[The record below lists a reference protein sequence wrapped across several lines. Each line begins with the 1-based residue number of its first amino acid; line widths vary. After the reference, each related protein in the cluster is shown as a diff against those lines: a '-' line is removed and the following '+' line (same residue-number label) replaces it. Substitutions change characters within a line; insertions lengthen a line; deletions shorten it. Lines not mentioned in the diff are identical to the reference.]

1 MSLMGS
7 LYTGVS
13 GLQTSQNALNS
24 TAHNMSNLDTT
35 GYTRQQVLQGNREY
49 NTIATAA
56 VSKQQVGLGVTYS
69 AVRQVR
75 DAFLDQQYRRE
86 SGRSMFYTTSYQC
99 MTQVETILG
108 ELYGATFNNSLEEFQ
123 RSVDE
128 LAKTPNDS
136 VVQGLVIQR
145 ATSFIENAQAV
156 YQGLCDYQDNLNLQI
171 KMSINKIN
179 DYGNKIQELNRQI
192 VRIETGGV
200 ERANDLR
207 DARNQLLDELGGMTK
222 INYNEDIYGNVT
234 VQIEGHDF
242 VSRDI
247 VYEIGLDEDELT
259 GFYTPFWVMDAK
271 YTIDSNGRKEYN
283 IENAKVFNMQQTI
296 SSDLNTD
303 IGGVKA
309 MMFARGDK
317 RADYTDLQDEK
328 HYNKNISQSI
338 IMNVQAEF
346 DQLIHTVA
354 TELNGILAGAADPST
369 GYLCEKV
376 MVDGKDTYQPIQLF
390 QKKPTDGYSYNYDT
404 KQWEYNEEDAARA
417 ETLYS
422 TMNMMVNPDLVRE
435 PTKLGLFRPDE
446 RVDYAT
452 AAALAEAFQT
462 QENRPSLNP
471 NVKTKANFMEY
482 YSDLVSQVGNS
493 GEVFKDISNSQADTL
508 EATCSARE
516 QIVGVSSDEE
526 LTNMIRFQ
534 NAYNA
539 SSRYINVISEML
551 EHLISTLAR

>member
-49 NTIATAA
+49 NTIANAA
-56 VSKQQVGLGVTYS
+56 VSKQQVGLGVVYS
-69 AVRQVR
+69 KVRQVR
-75 DAFLDQQYRRE
+75 DVFLDQQYRRE
-86 SGRSMFYTTSYQC
+86 SGRSMFYTTSHQC
-99 MTQVETILG
+99 MSQVETILG
-108 ELYGATFNNSLEEFQ
+108 ELYGAGFNNSLEEFQ

-128 LAKTPNDS
+128 LAKTPTDS

-145 ATSFIENAQAV
+145 ASSFVDNAQAV

-171 KMSINKIN
+171 KTSVNKIN
-179 DYGNKIQELNRQI
+179 DYGKKIYELNRQI
-192 VRIETGGV
+192 VRIEAGGV

-207 DARNQLLDELGGMTK
+207 DARNQLLDELGGMVK
-222 INYNEDIYGNVT
+222 INYNEDIYGNVA

-242 VSRDI
+242 VSGAV
-247 VYEIGLDEDELT
+247 VYEIGLDEDDIT

-271 YTIDSNGRKEYN
+271 YTIGSDGEKIYN

-317 RADYTDLQDEK
+317 RADYTDLQDTK

-338 IMNVQAEF
+338 VMNIQAEF
-346 DQLIHTVA
+346 DQLIHTVV

-376 MVDGKDTYQPIQLF
+376 RVDGKDTYQPIQLF
-390 QKKPTDGYSYNYDT
+390 QKKTTEGYQYNDDT
-404 KQWEYNEEDAARA
+404 KQWEYNEENAARS

-422 TMNMMVNPDLVRE
+422 TMNLIVNPVLVRE
-435 PTKLGLFRPDE
+435 PTQLGLFRPDGK
-446 RVDYAT
+446 VDYQT

-471 NVKTKANFMEY
+471 NVRTKGNFTEY
-482 YSDLVSQVGNS
+482 YDDLINQIGNS
-493 GEVFKDISNSQADTL
+493 GLVFKDIAKSQEDTL
-508 EATCSARE
+508 EATCAARE

-526 LTNMIRFQ
+526 LTNMIKFQ

-551 EHLISTLAR
+551 EHLINTLAT